1 MFRAGYN
8 LIILFLCRGMRRGY
22 EAQFCSPFFSNVPYI
37 SIPSFYLTY
46 LKNYSGKYLAQK
58 QLRDGVER
66 YKKKM
71 YSAFNYFIR
80 CAKSCPIVSKN
91 VSILMITF

>member
-1 MFRAGYN
+1 MILIKSFSHKSWMFRAGYN

-22 EAQFCSPFFSNVPYI
+22 EARFCSPFFSNIPYI

-66 YKKKM
+66 YKKK
-71 YSAFNYFIR
+71 
-80 CAKSCPIVSKN
+80 C
-91 VSILMITF
+91 ILLLIILLDAQRVVQ